1 MNLLIGAATIGL
13 ILAPLAIGVFLSYRI
28 FNTLDLTA
36 DGSFGIGAAVAAA
49 LLVHGAS
56 PVTATA
62 LAAVGGAVA
71 GTITG
76 LLATG
81 LLVTPLLAG
90 VLVSTALYSAI
101 LFVMGTGNLS
111 IASAD
116 NFGALAHRLAE
127 RMFGLPDE
135 LTLFGTSV
143 AGESIATLG
152 AVILIAVM
160 LVLLLAL
167 FLATDLGLALRAA
180 GANGQMA
187 RAVGIDVDRMLV
199 LGLALANA
207 LIAFCGALYAQYQ
220 GFATIEMGIGALVMG
235 VACLMLG
242 EAVIGRRPLW
252 RWIAAAAVGALLFRL
267 LVAGAVRAGLNP
279 NALKLLSALFV
290 LAVLVLPR
298 LMRRLVG
305 GAAARAVRSH
315 V

>member
-1 MNLLIGAATIGL
+1 VNLLIGAATIGL

-187 RAVGIDVDRMLV
+187 RALGIDVDRMLV

-207 LIAFCGALYAQYQ
+207 LIAFGGALYAQYQ